1 MSSLGRAGE
10 VKTELAILEDRAR
23 SLREAMLAATIN
35 KVQEIEVLL
44 YSIDRE
50 RLRLWHNSAPRLITH
65 RT

>member
-23 SLREAMLAATIN
+23 SLREAMLAVTVN

-50 RLRLWHNSAPRLITH
+50 PAFVRGPTPNRGS
-65 RT
+65 